1 MRSWS
6 VAPLAAATFAALGV
20 SGGAALADP
29 GMRVSGPHSYE
40 NLAVYFVH
48 GASAGGAV
56 PLTLQEALDKGQVQV
71 VETGQVNELQIENTG
86 SEHVFIQAG
95 DIVKGG
101 KQDRVLTVSFLLRP
115 SSGRVPIASF
125 CVEQGRWAARGKEDQ
140 AKFSSAGEAMPSR
153 SALLAMA
160 APPPAKAQPQ
170 AESPMAGNNSAAM
183 RGGREHDEVAAKQ
196 RQVWDSVAVTQKKL
210 SSGLNAAVASPQ
222 SASSLQLALEND
234 KLKEARAAYVGA
246 LQASGEKD
254 ADVVGYAV
262 AINGRMS
269 NANLYPSNA
278 LFRKMWSKQLAAAV
292 TEAIGEKPG
301 SAPGAPEV
309 SGTPGAAPAAAA
321 PAAPAVTEFLAAAE
335 KGKSYERAAAA
346 GARQEVRDA
355 DKSLYNEARSAD
367 GKWIHRSY
375 LAK

>member
-1 MRSWS
+1 LGKEKNMRSWS
-6 VAPLAAATFAALGV
+6 VAPLAAAAFATLGA
-20 SGGAALADP
+20 SGGAALADS
-29 GMRVSGPHSYE
+29 GMRISGPHVHA

-48 GASAGGAV
+48 GVSAGGAV
-56 PLTLQEALDKGQVQV
+56 PLTLQVALAKGNVQV

-86 SEHVFIQAG
+86 SEQVFIQAG

-101 KQDRVLTVSFLLRP
+101 KQDRVLTVSFLLP
-115 SSGRVPIASF
+115 PKSGRIPIASF
-125 CVEQGRWAARGKEDQ
+125 CVEQGRWSARGKEDQ

-170 AESPMAGNNSAAM
+170 AEGPTAGNGSAATM
-183 RGGREHDEVAAKQ
+183 RVGREQDEVSSKQ

-234 KLKEARAAYVGA
+234 KLKEARAAYISA
-246 LQASGEKD
+246 LQATGEKED
-254 ADVVGYAV
+254 DVVGYVV

-278 LFRKMWSKQLAAAV
+278 LFRKMWNKQLAAAV

-301 SAPGAPEV
+301 
-309 SGTPGAAPAAAA
+309 TPPAAA
-321 PAAPAVTEFLAAAE
+321 PSPPPAPAVTEFLADAE